1 MYKYTVKFE
10 DGIIMTTDSLKDKV
24 IQSRLE
30 LHKATV
36 YHTKDLLEYLITNNI
51 TNLRVRKVKNNDKNS
66 YKR

>member
-30 LHKATV
+30 LYQATV

-51 TNLRVRKVKNNDKNS
+51 TNLRVRKVKNDE
-66 YKR
+66 

>member
-36 YHTKDLLEYLITNNI
+36 YHTKDLFEYLITNNI